1 MRIYVPLIPEELAA
15 PEISPRLVH
24 AVTPDLVRVLGTQD
38 EEERE
43 YVAFLAAADDSL
55 RSDSPTPRRVVVC
68 ADMPHA
74 SVELPNAEEQL
85 LETAVYL
92 IDALTWDRVE
102 SIHIDEDEASEL
114 IAAARGGDDAAF
126 EASVDTDLLWYD
138 VVERDAL
145 IAMMSTS
152 SFGAE

>member
-1 MRIYVPLIPEELAA
+1 MRIYVPLTPEELAA

-55 RSDSPTPRRVVVC
+55 RFDSPIPRRVVVC

-74 SVELPNAEEQL
+74 SLELPNAEDQVI
-85 LETAVYL
+85 ETGVHL
-92 IDALTWDRVE
+92 IDALTWDRVD
-102 SIHIDEDEASEL
+102 SIHVDEDESREI
-114 IAAARGGDDAAF
+114 IAAAREGDDVAF
-126 EASVDTDLLWYD
+126 EASADVDLLWYD
-138 VVERDAL
+138 VIERDAL
-145 IAMMSTS
+145 IAMMATN
-152 SFGAE
+152 